1 MSIKFIGKIM
11 EWFNLIFYFEKDL
24 KVNKRNQELR
34 ADLIDYIKLLH
45 EELGSEWD
53 AAREKADDIRNT
65 RNLIHIKLCLRWGET
80 VNETRCRELIEEL
93 RYVIDSR
100 K

>member
-1 MSIKFIGKIM
+1 M
-11 EWFNLIFYFEKDL
+11 
-24 KVNKRNQELR
+24 NKRNQELR

-65 RNLIHIKLCLRWGET
+65 RNLIHIKLCLR
-80 VNETRCRELIEEL
+80 
-93 RYVIDSR
+93 
-100 K
+100 